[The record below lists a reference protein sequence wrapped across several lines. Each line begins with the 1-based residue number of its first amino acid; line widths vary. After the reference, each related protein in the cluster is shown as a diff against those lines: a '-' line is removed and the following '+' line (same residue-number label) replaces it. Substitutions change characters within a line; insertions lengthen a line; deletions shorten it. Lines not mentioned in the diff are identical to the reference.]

1 MNTGV
6 DIYAYGSHSMS
17 TLAKE
22 LNAKGFRTNG
32 RSRSPDTG
40 DVHESKG
47 GRFTNWSLRD
57 ILENQFYV
65 GKVRHKDEYF
75 GGLHQPLISQELFDE
90 VQRRKQQNRHRKS
103 AGDSRVSKNPHMLTG
118 LLRCDQCD
126 AKLWSQNQGRTA
138 GTYYVVP
145 RKGHDH
151 RCAYAG
157 KSIKSQMIEDQADLI
172 FAYFTLR
179 DDWIDWVIE
188 NYVNKSDLAEG
199 LRRRQALAQKI
210 DRARELYLEGDLSKE
225 RYDLIKS
232 NADAEIAT
240 MYIPEIDDAVK
251 ASQLVTDLGMLWKE
265 ALRVSA
271 TACCDRCSTQ
281 STSIWAAG
289 RLWACIRR
297 SPSWRWYWPWRND
310 PG

>member
-1 MNTGV
+1 M
-6 DIYAYGSHSMS
+6 GSTSEGS
-17 TLAKE
+17 QDSDE
-22 LNAKGFRTNG
+22 IKGR
-32 RSRSPDTG
+32 
-40 DVHESKG
+40 
-47 GRFTNWSLRD
+47 RFTGFLIRD
-57 ILENQFYV
+57 ILKNPFYT
-65 GKVRHKDEYF
+65 GKVRHKQEQFD
-75 GGLHQPLISQELFDE
+75 GRHQPIVDQSLFDAA
-90 VQRRKQQNRHRKS
+90 QKRKRANRSRKT
-103 AGDSRVSKNPHMLTG
+103 ATVNRLSKNPHMLTG

-179 DDWIDWVIE
+179 DDWADWVIE

-199 LRRRQALAQKI
+199 LRRRETLAQKI
-210 DRARELYLEGDLSKE
+210 DRARDLYLEGDLSKE
-225 RYDLIKS
+225 RYHLIKS

-251 ASQLVTDLGMLWKE
+251 ANKLVTNLGTLWKE

-297 SPSWRWYWPWRND
+297 SLSWRWYWPWRKY